1 MTDAG
6 DRTGLG
12 QVGGEDKTRLVRGV
26 FESVARRYDLM
37 NDVMS
42 LGVHRMWKRALVD
55 WLNPQ
60 PGWTLLDVAGGTGD
74 IAFRVLDRVRQRTGD
89 APFVTVIDPNDRML
103 EVGRE
108 RAAPEMRD
116 HLSWLCA
123 AAEALPTP
131 DRCADA
137 YTVAFGLRNV
147 TDLDRALAEA
157 YRVLRPGGRFLCLEF
172 TAVTLPGLDA
182 LYDAYS
188 FRVIPKLGKWIAG
201 DEAAYRYLVESIRAF
216 PDQQAFAR
224 RITEAG
230 FSQVKVRN
238 LSGGIATLHSAWRI

>member
-1 MTDAG
+1 MTD
-6 DRTGLG
+6 RKQTGLG
-12 QVGGEDKTRLVRGV
+12 RIGGEDKTRLVRGV

-42 LGVHRMWKRALVD
+42 LGVHRLWKRALVD

-60 PGWTLLDVAGGTGD
+60 PGWTVLDVAGGTGD
-74 IAFRVLDRVRQRTGD
+74 IAFRIVERVRERAGT
-89 APFVTVIDPNDRML
+89 PPRLTVVDPNARML

-108 RAAPEMRD
+108 RAAPDIQAR
-116 HLSWLCA
+116 LSWLCA
-123 AAEALPTP
+123 AAEALPVP
-131 DRCADA
+131 DRVADA

-157 YRVLRPGGRFLCLEF
+157 YRVLKPGGRFLCLEF
-172 TAVTLPGLDA
+172 TAVATPGLDT

-188 FRVIPKLGKWIAG
+188 FRVIPELGKWIAG
-201 DEAAYRYLVESIRAF
+201 DEESYRYLVESIRAF
-216 PDQQAFAR
+216 PDQETFSQ
-224 RITEAG
+224 RIAAAG
-230 FSQVKVRN
+230 LSQVKYRN